1 MIMRIISI
9 FLVATGLCF
18 TGCNRTQSSS
28 ATPGRSSSEPKV
40 AIDQS
45 TTGSISGTVHFA
57 GTAPAP
63 VKIDMGFDPACAMSP
78 RGENFSS
85 PIAAKDGKLANVY
98 VYVKNAPVIADW
110 AVPKEHVV
118 VDQVG
123 CRYEP
128 HVVGAMVGHTIE
140 FRNSDNTEHNIHA
153 MPNQNPGWNESEAP
167 KSQPLLKHFDEP
179 EVMLP
184 VKCNQHPWM
193 KMYVNVA
200 ANPLYAVTDASGH
213 FEITGL
219 PPGDYT
225 LAAVHEKLGEKTMT
239 LKVTP
244 KEQKSGV
251 DFSF

>member
-1 MIMRIISI
+1 MMRIVLSVLLAAGF
-9 FLVATGLCF
+9 FLA
-18 TGCNRTQSSS
+18 GCNGKQSSS
-28 ATPGRSSSEPKV
+28 APSGGSSSQPKV

-45 TTGSISGTVHFA
+45 TTGSISGTVHFT

-85 PIAAKDGKLANVY
+85 PIAAKDGKLANVF

-110 AVPKEHVV
+110 AIPKEHVV

-128 HVVGAMVGHTIE
+128 HVAGAMVGQTLE
-140 FRNSDNTEHNIHA
+140 FRNSDSTEHNIHA

-167 KSQPLLKHFDEP
+167 KSQPILKHFDSP
-179 EVMLP
+179 EVMLS

-200 ANPLYAVTDASGH
+200 ANPLFAVTDASGD
-213 FEITGL
+213 FEIKGL

>member
-1 MIMRIISI
+1 MRLTVI
-9 FLVATGLCF
+9 FLLAGAILS
-18 TGCNRTQSSS
+18 GCNRTQQPTSSTAAPS
-28 ATPGRSSSEPKV
+28 GPRLAVDP
-40 AIDQS
+40 A

-63 VKIDMGFDPACAMSP
+63 IKIDMGFDPACAMSP

-85 PIAAKDGKLANVY
+85 PIAAKDGKLANVF
-98 VYVKNAPVIADW
+98 VYVKTAPILADW
-110 AVPKEHVV
+110 AIPAQHVV

-128 HVVGAMVGHTIE
+128 HVVAAMVGQIVE

-153 MPNQNPGWNESEAP
+153 MPTQNPGWNESQAP
-167 KSQPLLKHFDEP
+167 KSGAILKHFDAP

-200 ANPLYAVTDASGH
+200 ANPLFAVTDASGH
-213 FEITGL
+213 FEIKGL

-225 LAAVHEKLGEKTMT
+225 VAAIHEKLGEKTMT

>member
-1 MIMRIISI
+1 MRIVLIALAAAGL
-9 FLVATGLCF
+9 FLA
-18 TGCNRTQSSS
+18 GCNRNEMSPSASGGTSSQ
-28 ATPGRSSSEPKV
+28 PKV
-40 AIDQS
+40 AIDQA
-45 TTGSISGTVHFA
+45 TTGSVSGTVHFA
-57 GTAPAP
+57 GAVPAP
-63 VKIDMGFDPACAMSP
+63 NKIDMGFDPACAMSP

-85 PIAAKDGKLANVY
+85 SIAAKDGKLANVF
-98 VYVKNAPVIADW
+98 VYVKNAPIIADW
-110 AVPKEHVV
+110 AVPKQHVV

-128 HVVGAMVGHTIE
+128 HVVGAMVGQTVE

-153 MPNQNPGWNESEAP
+153 MPTQNPGWNESQNP
-167 KSQPLLKHFDEP
+167 KSQPIPKHFDSP

-193 KMYVNVA
+193 KMFVNVA
-200 ANPLYAVTDASGH
+200 ANPLFAVTDASGH
-213 FEITGL
+213 FEIKGL
-219 PPGDYT
+219 PPGEYT

>member
-1 MIMRIISI
+1 
-9 FLVATGLCF
+9 
-18 TGCNRTQSSS
+18 
-28 ATPGRSSSEPKV
+28 
-40 AIDQS
+40 
-45 TTGSISGTVHFA
+45 
-57 GTAPAP
+57 
-63 VKIDMGFDPACAMSP
+63 
-78 RGENFSS
+78 
-85 PIAAKDGKLANVY
+85 
-98 VYVKNAPVIADW
+98 
-110 AVPKEHVV
+110 
-118 VDQVG
+118 
-123 CRYEP
+123 
-128 HVVGAMVGHTIE
+128 
-140 FRNSDNTEHNIHA
+140 
-153 MPNQNPGWNESEAP
+153 
-167 KSQPLLKHFDEP
+167 
-179 EVMLP
+179 MLP

>member
-1 MIMRIISI
+1 MVV
-9 FLVATGLCF
+9 VAVGIAL
-18 TGCNRTQSSS
+18 TGCNRNDSSS
-28 ATPGRSSSEPKV
+28 AASGSVPSQPKV

-45 TTGSISGTVHFA
+45 TTGAISGTVHFT
-57 GTAPAP
+57 GKAPAP
-63 VKIDMGFDPACAMSP
+63 MKIDMGFDPACAMSP

-85 PIAAKDGKLANVY
+85 PIVAKDGKLANVF
-98 VYVKNAPVIADW
+98 VYVKNAPVIAEW

-128 HVVGAMVGHTIE
+128 HVVGAIVGQTIE

-153 MPNQNPGWNESEAP
+153 MPNQNPGWNESQSP
-167 KSQPLLKHFDEP
+167 KSQAILKNFDSQ

-200 ANPLYAVTDASGH
+200 ESPLFAVTDASGH
-213 FEITGL
+213 FEIKGL

>member
-1 MIMRIISI
+1 MRIVPLILAAGI
-9 FLVATGLCF
+9 IL
-18 TGCNRTQSSS
+18 TGCKGNQSSS
-28 ATPGRSSSEPKV
+28 SPAAGSPSQPKV

-45 TTGSISGTVHFA
+45 TTSSITGTVHFA
-57 GTAPAP
+57 GTAPVP

-85 PIAAKDGKLANVY
+85 PIAAKEGKLANVY
-98 VYVKNAPVIADW
+98 VYVKKSPVIGDW

-128 HVVGAMVGHTIE
+128 HVVATMVGQTVE

-153 MPNQNPGWNESEAP
+153 MPSENPGWNESQAP
-167 KSQPLLKHFDEP
+167 KSQAILKHFDAP

-200 ANPLYAVTDASGH
+200 ANPLFAVTDASGH
-213 FEITGL
+213 FEIKGL
-219 PPGDYT
+219 PPGEYT

>member
-1 MIMRIISI
+1 MMRIVP
-9 FLVATGLCF
+9 LVVAAGIILS
-18 TGCNRTQSSS
+18 GCNRNQSSS
-28 ATPGRSSSEPKV
+28 APAAGSSSQPKV

-45 TTGSISGTVHFA
+45 TTGSISGTVHFT

-85 PIAAKDGKLANVY
+85 PIVAKDGKLANVF
-98 VYVKNAPVIADW
+98 VYVKNAPVMANW
-110 AVPKEHVV
+110 PVPKEHVV

-128 HVVGAMVGHTIE
+128 HVVAAMVGQIVE

-153 MPNQNPGWNESEAP
+153 MPNQNPGWNESQAP
-167 KSQPLLKHFDEP
+167 KSGAILKHFDAP
-179 EVMLP
+179 EVMLL

-200 ANPLYAVTDASGH
+200 ANPLFAVTDASGH
-213 FEITGL
+213 FEIKGL

-225 LAAVHEKLGEKTMT
+225 VAAVHEKLGEKTMT